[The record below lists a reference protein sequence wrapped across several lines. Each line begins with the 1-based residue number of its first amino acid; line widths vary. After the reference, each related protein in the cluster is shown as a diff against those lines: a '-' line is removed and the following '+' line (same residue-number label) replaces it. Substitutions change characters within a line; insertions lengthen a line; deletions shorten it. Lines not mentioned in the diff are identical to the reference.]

1 MTHSNA
7 ILHQI
12 ASFIPRHDFEKLAQQ
27 YHGGQKFRS
36 FNRWTRFMAMTV
48 AQFTFRQITYRDPET
63 GKVYRFLTN
72 SKKFKASEIAALYKE
87 R

>member
-1 MTHSNA
+1 MAHSNT

-36 FNRWTRFMAMTV
+36 FFQRYSGSYN
-48 AQFTFRQITYRDPET
+48 
-63 GKVYRFLTN
+63 
-72 SKKFKASEIAALYKE
+72 
-87 R
+87 